1 LDWHESTS
9 AAHFWRELS
18 NIYGISTAEERLM
31 TVKALLDL
39 HPQGDYVSMLYDYQ
53 HLVAKLKQMKITL
66 EDLFHNIF
74 IYLLGQ
80 WQAGFV
86 RTHLDKFF
94 ACGRGPI

>member
-1 LDWHESTS
+1 
-9 AAHFWRELS
+9 
-18 NIYGISTAEERLM
+18 M

-39 HPQGDYVSMLYDYQ
+39 HPQGDYIGMLYNYQ
-53 HLVAKLKQMKITL
+53 CLVTKLKQMKITL

-86 RTHLDKFF
+86 HTHLDEFF
-94 ACGRGPI
+94 ACG